1 MYVNKDS
8 KLRKIISDNIKYY
21 REQAGISQEEL
32 SKKIGKIEHF
42 IKKYET
48 GEYQRSIDIDSLDK
62 IAKVL
67 NVPIVNFMSE
77 RKDK

>member
-8 KLRKIISDNIKYY
+8 KLRKIISGNIKYY